1 MRRRGSG
8 TEWERGEG
16 NKFSLHCNLSK
27 TRNTGRDLAAR
38 NGVQSNRACQ
48 IIEHGRGYVV
58 YVCAI
63 HSFKRG
69 ENGMSVCVR
78 VQLEGA
84 WCTVSRSMIGKYITR
99 VSGAKKKWRELR
111 KQVQNMTGVLYTNTH
126 IHIPSHSFIP
136 FRSRPSL
143 HIRHSSHKHTGVHT
157 HTHTH
162 THTHAHSL
170 TRMRSQARQPKR
182 LQGLSCVPTIRASRA
197 DTAWQTK
204 LTPRTSGACSSAQL
218 PEHAM

>member
-1 MRRRGSG
+1 M
-8 TEWERGEG
+8 
-16 NKFSLHCNLSK
+16 HCNLSK

-69 ENGMSVCVR
+69 ENGMSIGVR

-99 VSGAKKKWRELR
+99 ANGAKKKMAGNE
-111 KQVQNMTGVLYTNTH
+111 KTGPEH
-126 IHIPSHSFIP
+126 DGRII
-136 FRSRPSL
+136 
-143 HIRHSSHKHTGVHT
+143 HKHTHTHPIPFLHPISICSFFAYPKPITQTHRCT

-162 THTHAHSL
+162 TLTLTHAL
-170 TRMRSQARQPKR
+170 TGTTTKT
-182 LQGLSCVPTIRASRA
+182 PTR
-197 DTAWQTK
+197 
-204 LTPRTSGACSSAQL
+204 P
-218 PEHAM
+218 

>member
-1 MRRRGSG
+1 MVNDEGCDGEGVERSG
-8 TEWERGEG
+8 KRGEG

-69 ENGMSVCVR
+69 ENGMSIGVR

-99 VSGAKKKWRELR
+99 ASGAKKKNGG
-111 KQVQNMTGVLYTNTH
+111 K
-126 IHIPSHSFIP
+126 
-136 FRSRPSL
+136 
-143 HIRHSSHKHTGVHT
+143 
-157 HTHTH
+157 
-162 THTHAHSL
+162 
-170 TRMRSQARQPKR
+170 
-182 LQGLSCVPTIRASRA
+182 
-197 DTAWQTK
+197 
-204 LTPRTSGACSSAQL
+204 
-218 PEHAM
+218 

>member
-1 MRRRGSG
+1 M
-8 TEWERGEG
+8 
-16 NKFSLHCNLSK
+16 HCNLSK

-69 ENGMSVCVR
+69 ENGMSVGVR

-99 VSGAKKKWRELR
+99 ASGAKKK
-111 KQVQNMTGVLYTNTH
+111 KGG
-126 IHIPSHSFIP
+126 
-136 FRSRPSL
+136 
-143 HIRHSSHKHTGVHT
+143 K
-157 HTHTH
+157 
-162 THTHAHSL
+162 
-170 TRMRSQARQPKR
+170 
-182 LQGLSCVPTIRASRA
+182 
-197 DTAWQTK
+197 
-204 LTPRTSGACSSAQL
+204 
-218 PEHAM
+218 

>member
-1 MRRRGSG
+1 M
-8 TEWERGEG
+8 
-16 NKFSLHCNLSK
+16 HCNLSK

-69 ENGMSVCVR
+69 ENGMSIGVR

-99 VSGAKKKWRELR
+99 ASGAKKKRREMR

-126 IHIPSHSFIP
+126 IHIPFHSFIP
-136 FRSRPSL
+136 IRSVPSL
-143 HIRHSSHKHTGVHT
+143 HIRNPSHKHTGVHT

-162 THTHAHSL
+162 SHACAHRHDNQNAYKAL
-170 TRMRSQARQPKR
+170 VVCPPFVQVVQTLLGRRS
-182 LQGLSCVPTIRASRA
+182 
-197 DTAWQTK
+197 
-204 LTPRTSGACSSAQL
+204 
-218 PEHAM
+218 

>member
-1 MRRRGSG
+1 M
-8 TEWERGEG
+8 
-16 NKFSLHCNLSK
+16 HCNLSK

-99 VSGAKKKWRELR
+99 ASGAKKKWREMR

-126 IHIPSHSFIP
+126 IHIPSLPIP
-136 FRSRPSL
+136 
-143 HIRHSSHKHTGVHT
+143 SSHFDLFLLCISDTHHTNT

-162 THTHAHSL
+162 THSHACAHRHDNQNAYKAL
-170 TRMRSQARQPKR
+170 VVCPPFVQVVQTLLGRRS
-182 LQGLSCVPTIRASRA
+182 
-197 DTAWQTK
+197 
-204 LTPRTSGACSSAQL
+204 
-218 PEHAM
+218 